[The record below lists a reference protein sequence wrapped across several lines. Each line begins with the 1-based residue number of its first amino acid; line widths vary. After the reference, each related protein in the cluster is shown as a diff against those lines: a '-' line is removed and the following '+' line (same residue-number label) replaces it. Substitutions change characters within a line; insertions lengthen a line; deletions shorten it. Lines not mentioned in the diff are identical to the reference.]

1 MSRIVKPELLDELP
15 PADPRAVHSRRDLV
29 RINACMGNAAAVAVA
44 LTALGPARSRTV
56 LELGAGDGQFLLSV
70 ARRLSPAWKGTA
82 VLLLDQQPI
91 VPPELLAAFSELGWQ
106 AACVQAEALAW
117 LEQPSGPRSG
127 VIVANLFLHHLNEA
141 QLRRLFCAARERADA
156 VIALEPRRCRRG
168 AFFSRL
174 LWLIGCN
181 AVTRH
186 DARVSIQAGFAGQ
199 ELSQLW
205 PDPGAWTLREQPS
218 GSFGHL
224 FVAHRNR

>member
-1 MSRIVKPELLDELP
+1 M
-15 PADPRAVHSRRDLV
+15 
-29 RINACMGNAAAVAVA
+29 
-44 LTALGPARSRTV
+44 ARSR
-56 LELGAGDGQFLLSV
+56 
-70 ARRLSPAWKGTA
+70 
-82 VLLLDQQPI
+82 
-91 VPPELLAAFSELGWQ
+91 Q
-106 AACVQAEALAW
+106 AAISRAADER
-117 LEQPSGPRSG
+117 GP
-127 VIVANLFLHHLNEA
+127 FLK
-141 QLRRLFCAARERADA
+141 F
-156 VIALEPRRCRRG
+156 EPRRCRRG

-205 PDPGAWTLREQPS
+205 PDAGAWTLREQPS